1 MIEFEVPGLRKFQLK
16 NLVLD
21 YNGTI
26 AFDGELIPGVEKLL
40 SELSKQLKIYI
51 VTADTFNKVKDFQN
65 LIEAE
70 VHILPPEDQIKLKAD
85 FVEILGQDSTV
96 VIGNGANDSKMLKVS
111 ALGIAVIG
119 KEGAS
124 SKTLQNADIVCNS
137 IEDALNLLLNPKLII
152 ATLRQ

>member
-96 VIGNGANDSKMLKVS
+96 VIGNGSNDSKMLKVS

-119 KEGAS
+119 KEGGS

-137 IEDALNLLLNPKLII
+137 IEDALALLLNPKLII

>member
-1 MIEFEVPGLRKFQLK
+1 MIEFEVPGLRKFQFK

-26 AFDGELIPGVEKLL
+26 AYNGELIPGVEKLL

>member
-1 MIEFEVPGLRKFQLK
+1 VIEFEVPGLRKFQFK

-26 AFDGELIPGVEKLL
+26 AYNGELIPGVEKLL